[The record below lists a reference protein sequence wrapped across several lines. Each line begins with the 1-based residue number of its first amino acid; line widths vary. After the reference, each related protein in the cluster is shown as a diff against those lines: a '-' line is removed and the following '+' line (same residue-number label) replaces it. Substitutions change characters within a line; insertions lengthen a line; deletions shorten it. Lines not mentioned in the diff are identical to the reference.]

1 MIIVVAHNIIITAFT
16 YTVFLSKQAR
26 DSAHS
31 LPPMITYGAGAK

>member
-1 MIIVVAHNIIITAFT
+1 MIIVVAHNIITAFT
-16 YTVFLSKQAR
+16 CTVFLSKQAR